1 MRTLVGTLLRT
12 APLIHQASTP
22 SGIIKRAKYCLR
34 GLVLAPY
41 TMEWFEV
48 LKAPE
53 LAFIVKNHPALFQKL
68 QRPYL
73 NCTLGT
79 TQRLEALKQHYQFV
93 RDHFSPALIEEV
105 YAPGGKLL
113 AELPVKEVGTLELRL
128 CCNRMQKE
136 GDLTINLSLKKS
148 QQPIASLSFSVWKCA
163 MGYKEIFVGGL
174 QGDKATGE
182 DTVVAVTRG
191 LYGLRPKALLVYMLQ
206 QLAGCW
212 KIDRIRAV
220 NDEMHIYRH
229 FQSRRN
235 VNASYDAF
243 WVECG
248 GTPVTNGNFDLP
260 IAFVPREI
268 STIRVN
274 KRQQYK
280 RRYAML
286 AGIEEQVQ
294 ASLSSNGEMPVQVA
308 GQSLATSSA
317 RPQAM
322 NYLPARAA

>member
-1 MRTLVGTLLRT
+1 M
-12 APLIHQASTP
+12 
-22 SGIIKRAKYCLR
+22 IKRAKYCLR

-41 TMEWFEV
+41 TKEWFEV
-48 LKAPE
+48 LRAPE

-79 TQRLEALKQHYQFV
+79 TQRLEALKQHYKFV
-93 RDHFSPALIEEV
+93 REHFSPAMIEEV
-105 YAPGGKLL
+105 YVPGGKLL
-113 AELPVKEVGTLELRL
+113 AELSVKEVGTLELRL

-136 GDLTINLSLKKS
+136 GDLTINLSIKES
-148 QQPIASLSFSVWKCA
+148 QQPIASLSFSVWKCE

-174 QGDKATGE
+174 QGDKATAE
-182 DTVVAVTRG
+182 DVVVSITRG

-206 QLAGCW
+206 QLACCW
-212 KIDRIRAV
+212 KINRIRAV

-248 GTPVTNGNFDLP
+248 GTPVANGNFDLP

-286 AGIEEQVQ
+286 AGIEEQIWY
-294 ASLSSNGEMPVQVA
+294 SLSGVGKAPMKGA
-308 GQSLATSSA
+308 GKSSAPNLATPHMYYM
-317 RPQAM
+317 RP
-322 NYLPARAA
+322 RAA